1 MKRGEIYYI
10 QHRDTYGSEVG
21 KARPGVIVSNNALN
35 QTSDVV
41 EVVYLTTKTKKD
53 LPTHAII
60 SATGR
65 ESTVLCEQ
73 IDSVS
78 TLRVGDYCGACSED
92 EMIAIDHALRASL
105 DLGSNRTRLTRP
117 AYETNEA
124 IDQLTKELVGLNCE
138 LKKVKAERDRYA
150 RMLDLLWEEDDE
162 A

>member
-10 QHRDTYGSEVG
+10 KHRDTFGAEIE
-21 KARPGVIVSNNALN
+21 KARPGVIVSNDALN
-35 QTSDVV
+35 KTSDVV

-78 TLRVGDYCGACSED
+78 VLRIGDYCGTCSED
-92 EMIAIDHALRASL
+92 EMIAIDHGLRASL
-105 DLGSNRTRLTRP
+105 DLGINRARLIHP
-117 AYETNEA
+117 AHET
-124 IDQLTKELVGLNCE
+124 IDQLTKELGRLNCE
-138 LKKVKAERDRYA
+138 LKRVKAERDRYA

>member
-10 QHRDTYGSEVG
+10 QHRDHCGSEVG
-21 KARPGVIVSNNALN
+21 KARPGVIVSNDALN
-35 QTSDVV
+35 KTSDVV

-60 SATGR
+60 HATGC

-78 TLRVGDYCGACSED
+78 TLRVGDYCGTCSEE
-92 EMIAIDHALRASL
+92 EMIAIDQCLRASL
-105 DLGSNRTRLTRP
+105 GFPAKEEEDITPELRDLLN
-117 AYETNEA
+117 AFEA
-124 IDQLTKELVGLNCE
+124 ELE
-138 LKKVKAERDRYA
+138 KVMAERDRYA
-150 RMLDLLWEEDDE
+150 KIVDMLLAEKEGK